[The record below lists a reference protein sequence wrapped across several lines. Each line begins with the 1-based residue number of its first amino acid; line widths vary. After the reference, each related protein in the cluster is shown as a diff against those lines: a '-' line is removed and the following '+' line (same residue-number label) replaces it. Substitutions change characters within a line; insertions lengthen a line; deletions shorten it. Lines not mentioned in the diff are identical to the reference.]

1 MVAAGCCLA
10 RLVAGGL
17 LTLASATAVAAGVEC
32 GPAERTAFACSTG
45 AKSVSVCSSETATP
59 GGPGFLQYRFGG
71 PAGTELAYPLA
82 GSDWRQ
88 VVTGGSLTFSGGGGA
103 FLAFA
108 HPPYRYVVYTAIG
121 RGWGARAGVVVE
133 KEGRRI
139 THLPCVGPATSELG
153 PDLFSAAGITVA
165 DDGFV
170 LP

>member
-1 MVAAGCCLA
+1 MVAAGRSLA
-10 RLVAGGL
+10 GLVAGGVVA
-17 LTLASATAVAAGVEC
+17 LAPAAAAAAGVEC
-32 GPAERTAFACSTG
+32 GPAARTVFACRAG
-45 AKSVSVCSSETATP
+45 AKNVSVCRSDAAAP
-59 GGPGFLQYRFGG
+59 GGAGLVQYRFGG
-71 PAGTELAYPLA
+71 PAGTELAYPAA

-88 VVTGGSLTFSGGGGA
+88 VVTGGSLIFSGGGGA

-108 HPPYRYVVYTAIG
+108 DSPYRYVVYSAIG
-121 RGWGARAGVVVE
+121 RGWGERAGVVVE